1 MAIQVVD
8 PAFCDGC
15 GICVEAC
22 PMDVLRMDP
31 KTGQAA
37 ISYLQDCHTCYVC
50 EEDCPQG
57 AIYVAPEMGRP
68 AILPY

>member
-1 MAIQVVD
+1 
-8 PAFCDGC
+8 
-15 GICVEAC
+15 
-22 PMDVLRMDP
+22 MDVLRMDP